1 MSSMLAHVIT
11 AYLHFLGIMALMATL
26 LAEYVT
32 LQPNM
37 TRLLIQ
43 RLAVIDLSY
52 GMAAGIVLITGVLRF
67 AYFGKG
73 MPYYLGNTLFYVKV
87 GLFLLIALISIYPTV
102 KFLSWRRM
110 LKHDSLPEVDM
121 HSVTRL
127 RYVVRLELGL
137 LLVIPLLAVLM
148 ARGIGS

>member
-1 MSSMLAHVIT
+1 MLAHVIT
-11 AYLHFLGIMALMATL
+11 TYLHFLGMMALMATL
-26 LAEYVT
+26 LAEHVT
-32 LQPNM
+32 LQPHM
-37 TRLLIQ
+37 TRLHIQ
-43 RLAVIDLSY
+43 RLAVIDLGY
-52 GMAAGIVLITGVLRF
+52 GMAAGIVLITGFLRF

-73 MPYYLGNTLFYVKV
+73 MPYYLGTTLFYSKV

-102 KFLSWRRM
+102 TFLSWRRM
-110 LKHDSLPEVDM
+110 LKRDSLPEVDM